1 MSRSAKL
8 FFGLSTLFGIAAIGG
23 VHLIQQQERETM
35 FAGVLRDE
43 ARLQAKRQQKLR
55 ELEFEDQARKRA
67 YLETVQSVSNSSTPL
82 ERPQG
87 LEVPQSSE
95 GMDFG
100 CKTCDKPAPNS

>member
-1 MSRSAKL
+1 MSRTAKL
-8 FFGLSTLFGIAAIGG
+8 FFGASALFGVAAIGG

-43 ARLQAKRQQKLR
+43 ARMAAKRQQKLR

-67 YLETVQSVSNSSTPL
+67 YLETVQSVSTSSSP
-82 ERPQG
+82 RPD
-87 LEVPQSSE
+87 VPAPATAD

-100 CKTCDKPAPNS
+100 CKSCDKPAQ

>member
-1 MSRSAKL
+1 MSRTAKL
-8 FFGLSTLFGIAAIGG
+8 FFGLSALFGVAAIGG

-43 ARLQAKRQQKLR
+43 ARMAAKRQQRLR

-67 YLETVQSVSNSSTPL
+67 YLETVQNVSNASAP
-82 ERPQG
+82 RPDVQ
-87 LEVPQSSE
+87 VPASAE

-100 CKTCDKPAPNS
+100 CKTCDKPGQ